1 MAKDT
6 PQEDDRDV
14 LELVH
19 PVYLD
24 TPMMISFVASLEGGV
39 AYGDERTQRNLATTD
54 RNKEAGGRFAVPVLS
69 SLLSLDMSGRLATK
83 DRQEGEE
90 EIKVVRRH
98 TEASLFNLL
107 RHRLVADGHITMV
120 ERSSSLAELQPGQL
134 IELGG
139 EVVGNPLEQLFGVM
153 RRILPYLGLDE
164 DELRKPRKTNKQ
176 RSPGS
181 ARSGNPAKRAQAA
194 QAKELTA
201 QAGGDEG
208 EEEMSLED
216 IVRMLFIMRDDLDDA
231 TVRDVVLT
239 GPDYLKAVLTLS
251 TEFLTDRTRD
261 SLLGGRFRV
270 LGKVTSVLPE
280 GEIINLTRR
289 TALGIAGPELARGL
303 VAGFAS
309 DNDVFVEIGDPIVEA
324 PALQILPL
332 ALFV

>member
-1 MAKDT
+1 MTKDT
-6 PQEDDRDV
+6 PQEEDRDV

-24 TPMMISFVASLEGGV
+24 TPMMISFVAALEGGV
-39 AYGDERTQRNLATTD
+39 AYGDERTQRSLATTD
-54 RNKEAGGRFAVPVLS
+54 RNKEAGGRFAIPVLS

-83 DRQEGEE
+83 DTKEGEE

-153 RRILPYLGLDE
+153 RRILPLGLDE

-176 RSPGS
+176 RSPGN

-194 QAKELTA
+194 QAKELA
-201 QAGGDEG
+201 AHAGVDEE

-239 GPDYLKAVLTLS
+239 GPDDLKAVLTLS

-261 SLLGGRFRV
+261 SLLGGRFKV